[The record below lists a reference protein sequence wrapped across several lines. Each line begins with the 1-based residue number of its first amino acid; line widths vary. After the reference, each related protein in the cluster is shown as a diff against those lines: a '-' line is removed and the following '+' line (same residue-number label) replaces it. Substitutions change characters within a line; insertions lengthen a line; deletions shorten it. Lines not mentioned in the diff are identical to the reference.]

1 MWVLHFGQKLELAA
15 ELTSCFALHSK
26 HSISELWCLF
36 QNPSIFW
43 RSEGSLAAAA
53 ASTRFSFGRIR
64 ISCFGAEGAKCEPHW
79 RHIVLFAAAYSIC
92 LKPQCGQ
99 STLTFA
105 GDEFATGRLW
115 RKVTKLEPRKRI
127 SPSPPALH
135 FGQPPD
141 VPEPE
146 QERQRPCWRHR

>member
-1 MWVLHFGQKLELAA
+1 MCVLHFGQKLELAA

-26 HSISELWCLF
+26 HSISELWCLV

-43 RSEGSLAAAA
+43 NKEGSVAAA
-53 ASTRFSFGRIR
+53 ASTRSSLGRIR

-99 STLTFA
+99 STPTLA
-105 GDEFATGRLW
+105 GDSLATGPARE
-115 RKVTKLEPRKRI
+115 KL
-127 SPSPPALH
+127 S
-135 FGQPPD
+135 G
-141 VPEPE
+141 
-146 QERQRPCWRHR
+146 